1 MDDGES
7 PLIRLILHKKPV
19 NIILALAELK
29 DTYASVISKKTDC
42 TYPHT
47 LKILDE
53 LESQGLVEFKKEGR
67 IKEVKLTR
75 KGVDIA
81 HDLLG
86 LVRRLAEESKEK
98 PEEPAEPEEEGE
110 SK

>member
-1 MDDGES
+1 MDGDEA
-7 PLIRLILHKKPV
+7 PLIRLFLHKKPV
-19 NIILALAELK
+19 NTILALAELK

-47 LKILDE
+47 LKILAE
-53 LESQGLVEFKKEGR
+53 LENQGLVEFKKEGR
-67 IKEVKLTR
+67 IKEVKLTG

-86 LVRRLAEESKEK
+86 LVRHLQTEGKEEKDEEETEEEES
-98 PEEPAEPEEEGE
+98 
-110 SK
+110 